1 MQKIT
6 NFLQRFKEIALP
18 NERERVAVKG
28 VVQSELGIDLSIK
41 DITIRNSV
49 AYING
54 TGVTR
59 SEIFLNKRKIL
70 SELEKVIL
78 PEKVIDIR

>member
-6 NFLQRFKEIALP
+6 NFLQRFKGIALP
-18 NERERVAVKG
+18 NERERTAILTVIKKEV
-28 VVQSELGIDLSIK
+28 GIDLNLK
-41 DITIRNSV
+41 DITVRNSI
-49 AYING
+49 AYIKA
-54 TGVTR
+54 TGIAR

-78 PEKVIDIR
+78 PGKVIEIR